1 MVSYVVRKATPKDA
15 LAVNTLLSEWFDW
28 TPKAGRLGSV
38 RRAIGNGEV
47 LVAQSGS
54 RVVGFIHYVRH
65 EDVIDGA
72 PNSFI
77 SAFYVS
83 LRWRGKGIG
92 SLLLTRAISE
102 SLSRGDVGM
111 QASTTRA
118 NAMRLYQKHHFKQT
132 IGDMS
137 EVFLELDVDEY
148 RNAKAQMPRVNSDKI
163 P

>member
-1 MVSYVVRKATPKDA
+1 MVSCVVRKATPRDA
-15 LAVNTLLSEWFDW
+15 LALNSLLSQWLDW
-28 TPKAGRLGSV
+28 TPKAGRLASV
-38 RRAIGNGEV
+38 RRAIRNGEV

-65 EDVIDGA
+65 EDIIDGA

-77 SAFYVS
+77 SALYVS
-83 LRWRGKGIG
+83 SRWRGKGIG

-111 QASTTRA
+111 ETSTTHA
-118 NAMRLYQKHHFKQT
+118 DAMRFYQKHCFKQT
-132 IGDMS
+132 VGDVG

-148 RNAKAQMPRVNSDKI
+148 RKARPSDADS
-163 P
+163 